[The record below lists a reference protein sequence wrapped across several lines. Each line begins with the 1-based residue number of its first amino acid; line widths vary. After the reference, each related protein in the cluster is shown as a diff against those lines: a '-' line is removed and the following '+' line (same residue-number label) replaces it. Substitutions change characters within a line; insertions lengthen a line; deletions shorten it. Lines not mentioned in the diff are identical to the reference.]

1 MPSFPLKSARSTF
14 PFARYYPL
22 YYMDVGDINKEKE
35 KDLVED
41 ESNDSIDFEEEEVMV
56 NMVSITKTNK
66 KNVLQY
72 SDEETL
78 VR

>member
-1 MPSFPLKSARSTF
+1 
-14 PFARYYPL
+14 
-22 YYMDVGDINKEKE
+22 MDVGDINKEKE